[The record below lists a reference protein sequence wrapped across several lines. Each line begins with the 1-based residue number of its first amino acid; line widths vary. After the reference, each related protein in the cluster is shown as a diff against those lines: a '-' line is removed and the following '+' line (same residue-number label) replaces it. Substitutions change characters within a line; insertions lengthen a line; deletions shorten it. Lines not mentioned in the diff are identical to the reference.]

1 MTQVRASDRAPE
13 TAIRIHELNH
23 VSLYPRDLEAAV
35 HFYGNVLQLPR
46 LEPPASDFPVAWFA
60 LGNQQLHLMQDTMHR
75 DKVRHSHHLA
85 LRVEDVVAAQAYL
98 ESRGVTVTR
107 GPQRRGDGAM
117 QIWFNDPDGYRLEL
131 LSFSETDGGTG

>member
-1 MTQVRASDRAPE
+1 MNSEARPSDRALE
-13 TAIRIHELNH
+13 AVIRIHELDH

-35 HFYGNVLQLPR
+35 HFYGDILQLPR
-46 LEPPASDFPVAWFA
+46 LEPPASDFPIAWFA
-60 LGNQQLHLMQDTMHR
+60 LGNQQLHLMQDTMNR
-75 DKVRHSHHLA
+75 DKARHSHHLA

-107 GPQRRGDGAM
+107 GPYRRGDGAM

-131 LSFSETDGGTG
+131 LSFLKTDNS